1 MEEPV
6 TQTTVARVNEAFEAL
21 VVTLNNIEAFF
32 NKEPTE
38 HMPAMDRLQER
49 INFLQKNLDEMKS
62 FWSSRDGE
70 GEETREE
77 DDANEGDEENIDINA
92 TF

>member
-1 MEEPV
+1 MIYGLRGG
-6 TQTTVARVNEAFEAL
+6 AA
-21 VVTLNNIEAFF
+21 
-32 NKEPTE
+32 
-38 HMPAMDRLQER
+38 
-49 INFLQKNLDEMKS
+49 S